1 MIPET
6 IKKFSQ
12 QLSFNPVIE
21 NASKLRSAKSFIIAG
36 MGGSHLAADLLKT
49 WDLSAPIIV
58 HSNYA
63 LPHLS
68 IEELKQSLIIASSY
82 SGNTEETIDSF
93 EKARS
98 RKLKV
103 AAISTGGKLLKL
115 AKKYDIPFIQLPDV
129 KIQPRSAIGFSV
141 VAMLKLMGE
150 EKELTKIKQL
160 SRQIKPA
167 DTEKEGKMLAEKLRG
182 LTPIIYSSATNFPIA
197 YNWKIRFNETGKIP
211 AFCNAIPEANHNEI
225 LGFVLDK
232 GAEIFSKRFGF
243 IFLND
248 QTDHKRN
255 KLRMEILSGLYEK
268 AGLTVARADLKGKT
282 VWEKIFNSLIL
293 ADWTSYYAAKL
304 HGFDPEEENLVDK
317 FKEIIKPK

>member
-6 IKKFSQ
+6 IKKFLQ
-12 QLSFNPVIE
+12 QLAFDPVIE
-21 NASKLRSAKSFIIAG
+21 NARKLCSTKSFIIAG
-36 MGGSHLAADLLKT
+36 MGGSHLAADLLKI
-49 WDLSAPIIV
+49 WNPSAPIIV

-63 LPHLS
+63 LPHLP
-68 IEELKQSLIIASSY
+68 IEELKHNLVIASSY
-82 SGNTEETIDSF
+82 SGNTEETIDAF

-115 AKKYDIPFIQLPDV
+115 AKKYDTPFIQLPDV
-129 KIQPRSAIGFSV
+129 KIQPRSAIGFST
-141 VAMLKLMGE
+141 VAMLKMMGE
-150 EKELTKIKQL
+150 EKELAKLKKLAQSIH
-160 SRQIKPA
+160 PA
-167 DTEKEGKMLAEKLRG
+167 DIETDGKELAEKLRG
-182 LTPIIYSSATNFPIA
+182 LTPIIYSSAANFPIA

-255 KLRMEILSGLYEK
+255 KLRMEILSELYEK
-268 AGLTVARADLKGKT
+268 AGLTVARADLRGKT

-293 ADWTSYYAAKL
+293 ADWTSYYSAKL

-317 FKEIIKPK
+317 LKEMIKPK

>member
-6 IKKFSQ
+6 IKNFSQ
-12 QLSFNPVIE
+12 QLAFNPVIE
-21 NASKLRSAKSFIIAG
+21 NVGKLRSAKSFIIAG
-36 MGGSHLAADLLKT
+36 MGGSHLAADLLKI
-49 WDLSAPIIV
+49 WNPSAPIIV

-63 LPHLS
+63 LPRLP
-68 IEELKQSLIIASSY
+68 IEELKHSLVIASSY
-82 SGNTEETIDSF
+82 SGNTEETIDAF

-115 AKKYDIPFIQLPDV
+115 AKKYDTPFIQLPDV
-129 KIQPRSAIGFSV
+129 KIQPRSAIGFSA
-141 VAMLKLMGE
+141 VAMLKMIGE
-150 EKELTKIKQL
+150 EKELAKLKKLAQSIN
-160 SRQIKPA
+160 PA
-167 DTEKEGKMLAEKLRG
+167 DIEAAGKKLAEKLRD
-182 LTPIIYSSATNFPIA
+182 LTPIIYSSAANFPIA

-225 LGFVLDK
+225 LGFVLND

-248 QTDHKRN
+248 QADHRRN
-255 KLRMEILSGLYEK
+255 KLRMETLSGLYEK
-268 AGLTVARADLKGKT
+268 VGLTVARADLKGKT

-293 ADWTSYYAAKL
+293 ADWTSYYSAKL
-304 HGFDPEEENLVDK
+304 HGFDPEEENLVNK
-317 FKEIIKPK
+317 FKEMMKPK

>member
-49 WDLSAPIIV
+49 WDPSAPIIV

-115 AKKYDIPFIQLPDV
+115 AKKYDIPFIRACGAGIAFARGGICKECNPCVESCQKIHFLKDLP
-129 KIQPRSAIGFSV
+129 QALS
-141 VAMLKLMGE
+141 
-150 EKELTKIKQL
+150 KIKKNQ
-160 SRQIKPA
+160 RI
-167 DTEKEGKMLAEKLRG
+167 
-182 LTPIIYSSATNFPIA
+182 
-197 YNWKIRFNETGKIP
+197 
-211 AFCNAIPEANHNEI
+211 
-225 LGFVLDK
+225 DK
-232 GAEIFSKRFGF
+232 
-243 IFLND
+243 
-248 QTDHKRN
+248 
-255 KLRMEILSGLYEK
+255 
-268 AGLTVARADLKGKT
+268 
-282 VWEKIFNSLIL
+282 
-293 ADWTSYYAAKL
+293 
-304 HGFDPEEENLVDK
+304 
-317 FKEIIKPK
+317 